1 MKQWNNLT
9 EKERIF
15 RWGEFRDSLKPLS
28 ENDRLIKLAQFFQ
41 SVPIASRQ
49 IDYYTSESWPTPWEI
64 LHYGQCCPSSI
75 SLLMAY
81 TLHLIGEEDFK
92 ILLVDDSTDLYLVP
106 LVNDTH
112 ILNYILGE
120 VSRFKTIENEIEVKH
135 VYKATDLKDI
145 Y

>member
-9 EKERIF
+9 DKERIF
-15 RWGEFRDSLKPLS
+15 NWGEFRDSIKSLS
-28 ENDRLIKLAQFFQ
+28 YNNRLIKLAQFFQ

-49 IDYYTSESWPTPWEI
+49 IDYYTPEDWPNPWEL
-64 LHYGQCCPSSI
+64 LHYGQSCPSSI

-81 TLHLIGEEDFK
+81 TLKLIGEEDFK
-92 ILLVDDSTDLYLVP
+92 LLLIDDSTDLYLVP
-106 LVNDTH
+106 LVNNTH

-120 VSRFKTIENEIEVKH
+120 VSLLNTIEKDIDIKH
-135 VYKATDLKDI
+135 VYNATDLKDI

>member
-1 MKQWNNLT
+1 MKQCNNLT
-9 EKERIF
+9 ERERIIN
-15 RWGEFRDSLKPLS
+15 WGEFRDSIKELS
-28 ENDRLIKLAQFFQ
+28 FNEKLIKTAQFFQ
-41 SVPIASRQ
+41 SAPIASRQ

-81 TLHLIGEEDFK
+81 TLKLVGVEDFE
-92 ILLVDDSTDLYLVP
+92 LLLIDDKTDLYLVP
-106 LVNDTH
+106 YIQNRY

-120 VSRFKTIENEIEVKH
+120 VSMFKTIEDDIEIKH
-135 VYKATDLKDI
+135 TYNASDLKDI

>member
-1 MKQWNNLT
+1 LKQWNNLT
-9 EKERIF
+9 ESERIF

-28 ENDRLIKLAQFFQ
+28 ANDRLIKLAQFFQ

-49 IDYYTSESWPTPWEI
+49 IDYYTPDSWPDPWEL
-64 LHYGQCCPSSI
+64 LHYGQSCPSSI

-81 TLHLIGEEDFK
+81 TLKLIGEENFK
-92 ILLVDDSTDLYLVP
+92 LLLVDDGTDLYLVP

-120 VSRFKTIENEIEVKH
+120 VSLIKTIEKELTVKSTYN
-135 VYKATDLKDI
+135 VTDLKDI

>member
-1 MKQWNNLT
+1 LKQWNNLT
-9 EKERIF
+9 KTERIF
-15 RWGEFRDSLKPLS
+15 KWGEFRDTLPDLTFNEK
-28 ENDRLIKLAQFFQ
+28 LIKLAQFFQ

-81 TLHLIGEEDFK
+81 TMKLVGEEDFK
-92 ILLVDDSTDLYLVP
+92 ILLIDDSSDLYLVP
-106 LVNDTH
+106 YIQNRY

-120 VSRFKTIENEIEVKH
+120 VSMFSTIENDIEVKH
-135 VYKATDLKDI
+135 IYKASDLKDI

>member
-1 MKQWNNLT
+1 
-9 EKERIF
+9 
-15 RWGEFRDSLKPLS
+15 
-28 ENDRLIKLAQFFQ
+28 
-41 SVPIASRQ
+41 
-49 IDYYTSESWPTPWEI
+49 
-64 LHYGQCCPSSI
+64 
-75 SLLMAY
+75 MAY

>member
-1 MKQWNNLT
+1 LKQWNNLT
-9 EKERIF
+9 KTERIF
-15 RWGEFRDSLKPLS
+15 KWGEFRDTLPDLTFNEK
-28 ENDRLIKLAQFFQ
+28 LIKLAQFFQ

-81 TLHLIGEEDFK
+81 TLKLVGEEDFK
-92 ILLVDDSTDLYLVP
+92 ILLIDDSSDLYLVP
-106 LVNDTH
+106 YIQNRY

-120 VSRFKTIENEIEVKH
+120 VSLFSTIENDIEVKH
-135 VYKATDLKDI
+135 IYKASDLKDI

>member
-9 EKERIF
+9 ERERIIN
-15 RWGEFRDSLKPLS
+15 WGEFRDSLDELS
-28 ENDRLIKLAQFFQ
+28 FNEKLIKTSQFFQ
-41 SVPIASRQ
+41 SAPIASRQ

-81 TLHLIGEEDFK
+81 TLKLVGETNIELLLI
-92 ILLVDDSTDLYLVP
+92 DDKTDLYLVP
-106 LVNDTH
+106 YIQNRY

-120 VSRFKTIENEIEVKH
+120 VSMFDAIENEIEVKH
-135 VYKATDLKDI
+135 TYKSSDLKDI